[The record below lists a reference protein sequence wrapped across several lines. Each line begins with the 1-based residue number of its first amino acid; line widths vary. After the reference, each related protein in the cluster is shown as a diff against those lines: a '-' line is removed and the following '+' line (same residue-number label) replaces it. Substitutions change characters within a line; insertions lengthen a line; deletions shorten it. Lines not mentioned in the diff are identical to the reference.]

1 MLDTKQNNIPFT
13 PENFEKVKRM
23 IERDNS
29 PKRRNVNTYKERK
42 RTESILRHCRAALF
56 IQSAIY
62 NEYASFASTD
72 ARQRLEKHEY
82 WEEAKQYVRAA
93 EDNINRYEKYM
104 RTTQLKDK
112 FPMLI
117 DVTDL
122 AFERTTV
129 ERKEV
134 INALSA
140 MLSEYGFR
148 HNITLAYVIFAQV
161 QYDYSIEYIFSY
173 DRKVKSKLGVGVK
186 NMNCRQIILDKAAMS
201 WERIIDLLVKKY
213 NIQVETD
220 AFVKNKRVMDAMETL
235 HAKLGDIGFMND
247 ILREVLDSYGYTLSE
262 DDSEYMRNHNI
273 DSISRLAIGRM
284 MCMTK
289 N

>member
-1 MLDTKQNNIPFT
+1 MLDTKQNNIPFS

-23 IERDNS
+23 IERDSN

-42 RTESILRHCRAALF
+42 RVDSIMRHCKAALL

-140 MLSEYGFR
+140 MLSGYGFR

-201 WERIIDLLVKKY
+201 WERIINLLVKKY

-220 AFVKNKRVMDAMETL
+220 AFVKNKRVMDAMENL
-235 HAKLGDIGFMND
+235 HAKLGDIGFIND

>member
-1 MLDTKQNNIPFT
+1 MLGIKQNNIPFS

-23 IERDNS
+23 IERDNN
-29 PKRRNVNTYKERK
+29 PIRRNVNTYKERK
-42 RTESILRHCRAALF
+42 RVDSIMRHCKAALL

-82 WEEAKQYVRAA
+82 WEEAKRYARAA

-148 HNITLAYVIFAQV
+148 HT
-161 QYDYSIEYIFSY
+161 
-173 DRKVKSKLGVGVK
+173 
-186 NMNCRQIILDKAAMS
+186 
-201 WERIIDLLVKKY
+201 
-213 NIQVETD
+213 
-220 AFVKNKRVMDAMETL
+220 
-235 HAKLGDIGFMND
+235 
-247 ILREVLDSYGYTLSE
+247 
-262 DDSEYMRNHNI
+262 
-273 DSISRLAIGRM
+273 
-284 MCMTK
+284 
-289 N
+289 